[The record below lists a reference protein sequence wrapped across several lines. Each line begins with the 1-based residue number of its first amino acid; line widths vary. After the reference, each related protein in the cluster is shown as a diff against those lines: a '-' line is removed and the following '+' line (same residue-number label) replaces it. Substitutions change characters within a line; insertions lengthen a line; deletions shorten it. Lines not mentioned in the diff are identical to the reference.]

1 MGMATEFTRAFKGCL
16 EEQSPAPFTKVDYD
30 AELAETA
37 RKDTVKD
44 IMKLSS
50 NRYKAGEAE

>member
-1 MGMATEFTRAFKGCL
+1 MATEFTRAFKGCL